1 MISSAPGR
9 ALLLGL
15 LAAALAGCSLGPAA
29 EGPRSVAESF
39 GTAWAQ
45 KDGPA
50 LCKLLAPDTRAEV
63 AQSAKQPCARGI
75 LDEDLP
81 DGGSVRS
88 TKVWGRAAQVSL
100 TGDTLFLSR
109 FQDGWKV
116 LAAGCKPQSG
126 KPYDC
131 QVQGG

>member
-1 MISSAPGR
+1 MKQSAAGR
-9 ALLLGL
+9 ALVLGL
-15 LAAALAGCSLGPAA
+15 LATTLAGCSLGPAA
-29 EGPRSVAESF
+29 DGPRSVAESF
-39 GTAWAQ
+39 GAAWVH
-45 KDGPA
+45 KDGSA
-50 LCKLLAPDTRAEV
+50 LCALLAPDTRAEV

-81 DGGSVRS
+81 DGGSVQS
-88 TKVWGRAAQVSL
+88 TRVWGRAAQVSL